1 MNWGVRIKFSV
12 FAAVALAIMLV
23 IYNTMV
29 NQVGGEST
37 RYTAEFTSVS
47 GLRPGDDVR
56 AAGVRVG
63 RVEHIRLEGTDRA
76 QVEFTLGADQAVTDT
91 TVISV
96 RYQNL
101 LGQRYLSL
109 IPGEEPGTE
118 VEADDVVGTD
128 QTDPGFDLTA
138 LLNGFEPLFETLE
151 PEALNRLATS
161 IVAVL
166 QGEGG
171 TVEALLAETAAL
183 TQDLAAKDDVI
194 SEVLT
199 NLTPVLESFT
209 AQEAAFTNTV
219 DQLSAL
225 MTGLAAERDALTGSF
240 EGVSELAQAAASLT
254 QEIRPDLDT
263 TIASLRDVA
272 DTLVGHQASLD
283 ELFESAPLG
292 FDSFA
297 RPTNT
302 GTWLNMYI
310 CVISLDFVPGSSL
323 YLGNQ
328 AGPYSEVCS

>member
-1 MNWGVRIKFSV
+1 MNWGVRIKFSI
-12 FAAVALAIMLV
+12 FAVVALAIMLV

-29 NQVGGEST
+29 NRVGGEST

-63 RVEHIRLEGTDRA
+63 RVEQIRLEGTDRA
-76 QVEFTLGADQAVTDT
+76 RVEFTLGAGQTVSDT
-91 TVISV
+91 TQISV

-109 IPGEEPGTE
+109 IPGEEPGTPM
-118 VEADDVVGTD
+118 AAGDVLGTD

-171 TVEALLAETAAL
+171 TVEALLAETARL

-194 SEVLT
+194 GDVLT

-209 AQEAAFTNTV
+209 AQEAQFTTTV
-219 DQLSAL
+219 DALSDL
-225 MTGLAAERDALTGSF
+225 MTGLAAERDVITGSF
-240 EGVSELAQAAASLT
+240 DGVSELAQAAASLT
-254 QEIRPDLDT
+254 QEIRPDVDT
-263 TIASLRDVA
+263 AIGSLRAVA
-272 DTLVGHQASLD
+272 DTLVGHQAALD
-283 ELFESAPLG
+283 ELFASAPLG
-292 FDSFA
+292 FDSFT

-310 CVISLDFVPGSSL
+310 CVITLDVLPGSSIS
-323 YLGNQ
+323 LGNP